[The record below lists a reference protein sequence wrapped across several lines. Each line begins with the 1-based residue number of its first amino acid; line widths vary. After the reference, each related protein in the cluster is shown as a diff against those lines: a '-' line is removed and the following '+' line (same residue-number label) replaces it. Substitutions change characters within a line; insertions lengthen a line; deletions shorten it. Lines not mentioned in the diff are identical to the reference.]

1 MALTLNR
8 SALLAGLLTLPF
20 AAAHAQVFVVG
31 EKSATAGIATDFT
44 PTHVPLPEGKLDER
58 GRRELIRNLEAE
70 QGFAH
75 RALPISSGITLQANG
90 QLTPGPAEYRKL
102 IYEKGQAA
110 APGDRVVVTSLT
122 IKSDRLVIDFNG
134 GPYAKHRFLSHV
146 QLNDAPVT
154 QNTGEVATGSRIT
167 LVFEGGIPEVSS
179 PEVKALLEPLIDFGV
194 KSSEQAYAD
203 TLPSAL
209 KEAIAAHEVLVG
221 MNHRMVLAALGA
233 PENKMREQ
241 QSGDPNGGHYEEWIY
256 GHVPQTI
263 RFVRFVGD
271 RVTVV
276 EIAALGK
283 PIEIHDKDE
292 MGGFNAPAP
301 TREVA
306 MGDKEQGA
314 DETKPAAPPTLRLPG
329 EPVPDGG
336 PGKVQFPTSGPAAPI
351 PAPPTTSS
359 TDPSQTPKP
368 FIGPVV

>member
-8 SALLAGLLTLPF
+8 SALLACLLTVPVVMT
-20 AAAHAQVFVVG
+20 HAQVFVVG
-31 EKSATAGIATDFT
+31 EKSATADIATDFT
-44 PTHVPLPEGKLDER
+44 PTHVELPTEKLTER

-75 RALPISSGITLQANG
+75 RALPISAGITLQANG
-90 QLTPGPAEYRKL
+90 NLTPAPAEYKKL
-102 IYEKGQAA
+102 IYEKGQSA
-110 APGDRVVVTSLT
+110 APGDRVVITSMV
-122 IKSDRLVIDFNG
+122 IKSDRIVLDFNG
-134 GPYAKHRFLSHV
+134 GPYAKHRFLSHI

-167 LVFEGGIPEVSS
+167 LVFEGGVPEVSS

-203 TLPSAL
+203 TLPDPL

-241 QSGDPNGGHYEEWIY
+241 QSGDPGGGHYEEWIY

-292 MGGFNAPAP
+292 MGGYNSTEP

-306 MGDKEQGA
+306 MGDKSTDGTEK
-314 DETKPAAPPTLRLPG
+314 TSSPPTLLKPG
-329 EPVPDGG
+329 EAASAGSSNN
-336 PGKVQFPTSGPAAPI
+336 KVQFPTDNKG
-351 PAPPTTSS
+351 
-359 TDPSQTPKP
+359 
-368 FIGPVV
+368 G